1 MFQEFAQLIWFTCS
15 ILSSA
20 LNYVPNMDNVNII
33 AISVPDLKPGYEGFN
48 WISGE
53 DQNYILLQ
61 NDLQNLN
68 LNYDLDQRM
77 IAYQNFGRDN
87 LVIFYKEGVYTQDAI
102 VEIFTRLFKI
112 YQSYDYKLRLYFGK
126 TKQDVQFFNLLMWYW
141 NMKDRDATLCGS
153 KEEFSYRYIDQL
165 VYQFISWRR
174 K

>member
-87 LVIFYKEGVYTQDAI
+87 LVIFYKEGVYT
-102 VEIFTRLFKI
+102 
-112 YQSYDYKLRLYFGK
+112 
-126 TKQDVQFFNLLMWYW
+126 
-141 NMKDRDATLCGS
+141 
-153 KEEFSYRYIDQL
+153 
-165 VYQFISWRR
+165 
-174 K
+174 